1 MGSFARLVP
10 FGKLSGARASVVPV
24 RVTKGNSVNTS
35 EVLLDAF
42 GRIQEVV
49 HDVVDGLDDKTLS
62 TRPEG
67 TGNSIAWLVWHLT
80 RIQDDHLADAGGYE
94 QVITAEG
101 WHDRL
106 GLPFDAADT
115 GYGHTGEQ
123 VAAVQLSAEQL
134 TGYYDAV
141 HARSLEYLKTL
152 TDDDLDRIVDRRWNP
167 PVTLGVRLISV
178 LSDDLQHAGQAAY
191 LQGLLANSN

>member
-1 MGSFARLVP
+1 M
-10 FGKLSGARASVVPV
+10 
-24 RVTKGNSVNTS
+24 NTS
-35 EVLLDAF
+35 ELLLDAF

-49 HDVVDGLDDKTLS
+49 HEAVEGLDDLTLG
-62 TRPEG
+62 TRPEE
-67 TGNSIAWLVWHLT
+67 TGNSMGWLVWHLT

-94 QVITAEG
+94 QTYTADG

-115 GYGHTGEQ
+115 GYGHSAED
-123 VAAVQLSAEQL
+123 VAAVKLSGEQL
-134 TGYYDAV
+134 LGYYDAV

-152 TDDDLDRIVDRRWNP
+152 TADDLDRIVDKRWNP

-191 LQGLLANSN
+191 VRGLIS